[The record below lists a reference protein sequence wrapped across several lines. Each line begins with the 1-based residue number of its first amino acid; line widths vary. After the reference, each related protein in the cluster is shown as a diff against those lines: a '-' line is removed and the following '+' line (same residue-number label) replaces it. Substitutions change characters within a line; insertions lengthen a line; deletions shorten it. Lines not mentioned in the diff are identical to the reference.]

1 MITVSES
8 ALINSNMNFSAQSA
22 SIQFQTVTSRGV
34 DMSIARIVL
43 KRLSVDTTDVLSA
56 TRT

>member
-22 SIQFQTVTSRGV
+22 SIQSQTVTSHGV